1 MGSILLVRHAHAGNS
16 EAWVG
21 DDRIRPLSRKG
32 VAQSQGLVRLLDDRP
47 ITTIHASPFVRCT
60 QTVEPLA
67 AARGLTVLPSNA
79 LAEGSDDDALRLVR
93 DLTGH
98 DAALCTHGDI
108 IPAVLRG
115 LGDDGLR
122 LPPKAR
128 WQKGSVWVLSADG
141 EGSWQAVYLP
151 PAT

>member
-47 ITTIHASPFVRCT
+47 IATIQASPFVRCT

-93 DLTGH
+93 DLAGH

-115 LGDDGLR
+115 LGDEGLR

-151 PAT
+151 PAA

>member
-1 MGSILLVRHAHAGNS
+1 MGTILLVRHAHAGSS
-16 EAWVG
+16 EAWIG

-32 VAQSQGLVRLLDDRP
+32 VTQSRGLVPLLDDQP
-47 ITTIHASPFVRCT
+47 IGTIHASPFVRCT

-67 AARGLTVLPSNA
+67 AARGLAVLPDDA
-79 LAEGSDDDALRLVR
+79 LAEGSGDAALQLLR
-93 DLTGH
+93 DLAGH

-108 IPAVLRG
+108 IPLVLRG

-122 LPPKAR
+122 LPGKPR
-128 WQKGSVWVLSADG
+128 WQKGSVWVLHADG
-141 EGSWQAVYLP
+141 EGWRQARYLP